1 MNESK
6 VATKSHPVAAAIF
19 YILNVSLLPVS
30 LLGYVITV
38 IGMYISGHGSG
49 VSKTAQGLLSARYF
63 QHILGVRQDDASFR
77 LMKIMPGTPYHG
89 LVLVFGPL
97 SLAHRLTGI
106 VPKTFRYPFKG
117 KITLQVE
124 PVARVWFFDNVV
136 DRYLASIRQFV
147 ILGAGFDTRACRLP
161 KGNLVRCFEVDAPKT
176 QAIKRKL
183 LEKAGIDAS
192 GIKFVSADFEREDWL
207 ARLVE
212 AGFDRGKPALF
223 LWEGVILYLD
233 REAVESTLRRIAGTA
248 EGSIVAFDY
257 LTKETLESQ
266 SFYMRYARAMANAAG
281 EPFKF
286 GIDSTPPLRE
296 RISEF
301 LGTCGLSLGDHSTL
315 GKETDR
321 KRAWGG
327 FATALVGSTVQK
339 D

>member
-1 MNESK
+1 LS
-6 VATKSHPVAAAIF
+6 IF
-19 YILNVSLLPVS
+19 LCPVS

-38 IGMYISGHGSG
+38 IGMYLFGHGSG

-63 QHILGVRQDDASFR
+63 QHILGVRQDDASYQ
-77 LMKIMPGTPYHG
+77 LMKIMPGTPYYG

-97 SLAHRLTGI
+97 LLAHRLTGF
-106 VPKTFRYPFKG
+106 VPKTFCYPFEG
-117 KITLQVE
+117 EITLPVE

-136 DRYLASIRQFV
+136 ARYLASIRQFV
-147 ILGAGFDTRACRLP
+147 ILGAGFDTRACRLS

-192 GIKFVSADFEREDWL
+192 GITFVSADFEIEDWL

-212 AGFDRGKPALF
+212 AGFDSGKPALF

-233 REAVESTLRRIAGTA
+233 REAVESTLRKIAGTA

-266 SFYMRYARAMANAAG
+266 SVYMRYARAAAKAAG

-286 GIDSTPPLRE
+286 GILSTPPLRQ
-296 RISEF
+296 RMAEF
-301 LGTCGLSLGDHSTL
+301 LGTCGLSLGDHHTL
-315 GKETDR
+315 GKETDG
-321 KRAWGG
+321 KHAWGG
-327 FATALVGSTVQK
+327 FATALVGSAVQT